1 VQLLVDIS
9 AHGLGHLAQTAPV
22 LNALRPLLPEL
33 RLTVRS
39 ALPGSRLAARIGGD
53 FAHIEEASD
62 FGFVMHSAVDVD
74 CAASAA
80 CYREFHADWQ
90 QRVRAEADWLR
101 RHRVDA
107 VLCNAAYL
115 PLAAAAEAGIPAV
128 GMSSLNWADM
138 YAHYLGGEPG
148 AAAIHAQ
155 ILGAYNAARC
165 FLRLT
170 PGMSMA
176 DFRCCM
182 DVAPVACVGRADRS
196 YFSRALGL
204 DESKRWLLVAMG
216 GMDFPIDFA
225 AWPRAAGA
233 CWLLQGAGRPARDD
247 QHFFDPGEPRFS
259 DLLASADAVITKPGY
274 GTFVEAACA
283 GTPMLYLERDDW
295 LETPHFA
302 RWLAQHARAVELRR
316 DKLLAG
322 DFMAELEALLAR
334 PAPPSPLAEGA
345 GQAARLLAGI
355 FGARS
360 AGRGGN
366 V

>member
-1 VQLLVDIS
+1 MHLLVDIS

-22 LNALRPLLPEL
+22 LDALRLLLPGL
-33 RLTVRS
+33 RLTLRS
-39 ALPGSRLAARIGGD
+39 SLPRARLAARIAGE
-53 FAHIEEASD
+53 FAHIEQASD
-62 FGFVMHSAVDVD
+62 FGFVMQSAVDVD

-80 CYREFHADWQ
+80 RYREFHADWQ
-90 QRVRAEADWLR
+90 QRVLEDAVWLR
-101 RHRVDA
+101 RHGVDA
-107 VLCNAAYL
+107 LLCNAAYL

-148 AAAIHAQ
+148 AAEIHGQ
-155 ILGAYNAARC
+155 IFAAYNAAQC

-170 PGMSMA
+170 PGMPMA
-176 DFRCCM
+176 EFRHRI
-182 DVAPVACVGRADRS
+182 DIAPVARVGRADRA
-196 YFSRALGL
+196 YFSRVLGL

-225 AWPRAAGA
+225 AWPSLAGA

-295 LETPHFA
+295 LETSHFA
-302 RWLAQHARAVELRR
+302 HWLAQHARAVELRR

-322 DFMAELEALLAR
+322 DFMSELEGLWAR
-334 PAPPSPLAEGA
+334 PAPPPPPPDGG
-345 GQAARLLAGI
+345 GQAARQLAGI
-355 FGARS
+355 FGANA